1 MKGKKPAITGT
12 MTRNMTGFCNTTH
25 INAVIQANK
34 TSTEVLLDDG
44 NKLQL
49 QAGEFNYTYINNEG
63 AVCRVHIS
71 VTRKS
76 QTLSQQVCKH

>member
-1 MKGKKPAITGT
+1 M
-12 MTRNMTGFCNTTH
+12 
-25 INAVIQANK
+25 IQANK

-63 AVCRVHIS
+63 AVCRVRIS
-71 VTRKS
+71 VTRKF
-76 QTLSQQVCKH
+76 QTLSSTTL